1 MADSYNKKRRGLIC
15 SWPRIRI
22 TIIWKRDTICGFNVN
37 GTLLPILLLLTR
49 MWGKKK
55 KKTIIHC
62 LILERK
68 SCRAV
73 VFFGPVQIS
82 FLEKEKNLSNLELW
96 FDYFNATHRVGE
108 GGDDGEDT
116 TASEMD
122 ANIRNEQKC
131 FLRILGERSDHRIA
145 EDRARRK
152 VSRRSGNNFWTG
164 HMNTPGRTI
173 SNPIPIFA
181 GRFGM

>member
-1 MADSYNKKRRGLIC
+1 
-15 SWPRIRI
+15 
-22 TIIWKRDTICGFNVN
+22 
-37 GTLLPILLLLTR
+37 
-49 MWGKKK
+49 
-55 KKTIIHC
+55 
-62 LILERK
+62 
-68 SCRAV
+68 
-73 VFFGPVQIS
+73 
-82 FLEKEKNLSNLELW
+82 
-96 FDYFNATHRVGE
+96 
-108 GGDDGEDT
+108 
-116 TASEMD
+116 MD

-181 GRFGM
+181 GRFGIYFDGRREMYFGVGENAGTSTCTCFYLHLSQTHLFSNSKVGKAATIPTSKKSLISMANRFMTWMPKYAHLNRRNRQLQMPLLARPRGQNGRASTS